1 MKKRFRL
8 FLVGF
13 IIGIFVVIIAYGE
26 KSKTMFDW
34 TPEGRVLKRLRLTEK
49 VLSDSLQCLLDC
61 NNFDQRHWDL
71 MYKEGKVNFS
81 RARTKPYPIY
91 SVTIE
96 NDSIS
101 LTKLT
106 FLAKDSTSVLIDF
119 SAAKICDCK

>member
-1 MKKRFRL
+1 VKKRFRL
-8 FLVGF
+8 FLIGF
-13 IIGIFVVIIAYGE
+13 IIGIIVVIIAYGE

-34 TPEGRVLKRLRLTEK
+34 TPEGRVLKRLKLTEK
-49 VLSDSLQCLLDC
+49 VVNDSMQCILDC
-61 NNFDQRHWDL
+61 NNFDQKHWEY
-71 MYKEGKVNFS
+71 MYLEGKVNFS

-96 NDSIS
+96 NDSIP

-119 SAAKICDCK
+119 SGANICDCQ